1 MTNGPTSTQAKK
13 GLPPVAWIAI
23 GCAGVLVVV
32 SIVAVVGGLFVF
44 NKAKDLADE
53 MVEDPI
59 LASAKLLSA
68 ANPEV
73 ELVEADK
80 DNQRV
85 TFRNTKTG
93 EEYTVDYDDIREGR
107 IHLSSSEGTM
117 TVDVEENEGD
127 GERLTVTSQEGTT
140 TFDTGDRAADLP
152 GWLPVYPGSEP
163 EGTFKSETPD
173 GYAGAYTI
181 RTEADRGELIDYFA
195 AELERAGLEIRSRTT
210 MPDVDMLLAVSSD
223 EARTAT
229 VTASTEEG
237 EVSVMVNF
245 MEKK

>member
-1 MTNGPTSTQAKK
+1 VIEMTNGPTTAQGKK
-13 GLPPVAWIAI
+13 GLPPIAWIAI

-32 SIVAVVGGLFVF
+32 GIVAVVGGLFVF
-44 NKAKDLADE
+44 NKAKDFAEE
-53 MVEDPI
+53 MEEDPI

-68 ANPEV
+68 ANPEI

-80 DNQRV
+80 DNERV
-85 TFRNTKTG
+85 TFRNTETG

-107 IHLSSSEGTM
+107 ISFSSSEGTM
-117 TVDVEENEGD
+117 TLDVEEDEG
-127 GERLTVTSQEGTT
+127 RLTVTSQEGTT
-140 TFDTGDRAADLP
+140 TYDTGDRATDLP
-152 GWLPVYPGSEP
+152 DWVPVYPGSEP
-163 EGTFKSETPD
+163 EGAFKSQTPD
-173 GYAGAYTI
+173 AHAGAYTI
-181 RTEADRGELIDYFA
+181 RTKADRGQVVDYFA

-210 MPDVDMLLAVSSD
+210 MPDADMLVATSSD

-229 VTASTEEG
+229 VTASTEES